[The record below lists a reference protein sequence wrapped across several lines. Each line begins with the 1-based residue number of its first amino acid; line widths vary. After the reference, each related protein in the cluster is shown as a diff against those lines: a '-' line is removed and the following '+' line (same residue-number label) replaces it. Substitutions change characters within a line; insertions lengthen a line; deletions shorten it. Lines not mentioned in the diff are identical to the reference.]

1 MITRRQML
9 TGATLA
15 AAAGAASGVG
25 RTMSALASVTV
36 GPHTHR
42 KGGDALVVVF
52 LRGGADGLNIVAPYG
67 EDYYYKLRPGL
78 ALARPN
84 DRKSPEGARALDLN
98 GFFGLHPS
106 LKAIYPLYQSG
117 KMAVVHAIGSGD
129 KTRSHFEA
137 MATMERGIASDTG
150 AASGWLARHLA
161 VTTEPGDSPL
171 RAVAISDTM
180 PDSLRGAT
188 TATTLTSLAEY
199 RLTVPEVKLD
209 GKAARQNKQSRQ
221 AKKPH
226 VKVADLLKSTKA
238 PKDATDP
245 TGAHGQAA
253 LPEAT
258 NRTAAVMETL
268 GNLYPVKPANPT
280 NPAKPATSAKGT
292 HQPDRDV
299 LHIAGSETLIAL
311 DAIRKLDPANYK
323 PAPNVT
329 YPKNELATGLQQAA
343 CMIKGHIGLEVATLD
358 MGGWDTH
365 VAQGR
370 DIGLQPLRLTDLG
383 SALGAFAA
391 DLGPELEHTTIIVMT
406 EFGRRAG
413 ENTGL
418 GTDHGRAS
426 CMFLIGGGVIG
437 GKVHGTWPGLAPHQL
452 ENADGGQGDLHVT
465 TDYRDI
471 LAEVVSARLKNPHLA
486 EVFPDFTPRFRHVLR
501 QA

>member
-25 RTMSALASVTV
+25 RKMSALASVTV

-67 EDYYYKLRPGL
+67 EDHYYKLRPGL

-84 DRKSPEGARALDLN
+84 DRTSSAGARALDLN

-106 LKAIYPLYQSG
+106 LKAIHPLYQSG

-161 VTTEPGDSPL
+161 VTTEPGESPL

-199 RLTVPEVKLD
+199 RLTVPEVKLE
-209 GKAARQNKQSRQ
+209 GKAARQNNQNRQNSQ

-226 VKVADLLKSTKA
+226 VKIADLLKSTKA
-238 PKDATDP
+238 TKDATDP
-245 TGAHGQAA
+245 TGAHRQTAV
-253 LPEAT
+253 PEAT
-258 NRTAAVMETL
+258 NRTAAIMETL
-268 GNLYPVKPANPT
+268 GNLYP
-280 NPAKPATSAKGT
+280 AKSAKDA
-292 HQPDRDV
+292 HQANRDV

-343 CMIKGHIGLEVATLD
+343 CMIKGHSGLEVAPLD

-370 DIGLQPLRLTDLG
+370 DIGWQPLRLTDLG

-471 LAEVVSARLKNPHLA
+471 LAEVVSARLKNPYLA

-501 QA
+501 PA